1 MLHCYSDEKAFQI
14 LLDSM
19 IGQDLA
25 LRSVV
30 QNAELLVFSSKLLP
44 QQYWSE
50 PHCLCLLKNY
60 LDSIYRTSVYI
71 FFFFFFLHKVELVLE
86 LIDLQDFRRNFIY
99 GEFLGKS
106 KLWV

>member
-1 MLHCYSDEKAFQI
+1 MLMLHCYSDEKAFQI

-44 QQYWSE
+44 QKYWSE
-50 PHCLCLLKNY
+50 PHCIEHQFI
-60 LDSIYRTSVYI
+60 SFS
-71 FFFFFFLHKVELVLE
+71 FSFFLHKVELVLE